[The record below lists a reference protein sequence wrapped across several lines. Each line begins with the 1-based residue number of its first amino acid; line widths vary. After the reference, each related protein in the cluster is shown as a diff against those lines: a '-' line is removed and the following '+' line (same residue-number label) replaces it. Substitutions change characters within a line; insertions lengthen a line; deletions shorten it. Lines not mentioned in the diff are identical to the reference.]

1 MSAAVVVDEF
11 TDAALGLSRAL
22 VGIALRTLAAES
34 SDLTLVQF
42 RALATLSDH
51 GSQRVA
57 DLAHLLGVNSS
68 TATRMSSRLRRKGLL
83 TRTADDDDRRATR
96 LTITPAGEAV
106 VRAVTKRRQAEISR
120 IADRIPAERRAAMV
134 EAMHLFIV
142 AAGNGPEQ
150 DWTPGWSR

>member
-1 MSAAVVVDEF
+1 
-11 TDAALGLSRAL
+11 
-22 VGIALRTLAAES
+22 
-34 SDLTLVQF
+34 
-42 RALATLSDH
+42 
-51 GSQRVA
+51 
-57 DLAHLLGVNSS
+57 
-68 TATRMSSRLRRKGLL
+68 MSSRLRRKGLL